1 MKWQI
6 ILSGLRARPV
16 RTGVTILAV
25 SLQVALILVIVG
37 LTTGTANEI
46 GKRVAGVGADIMF
59 QPAGADVLLAANSAT
74 LKVSYGAQIAEKENV
89 AAVAP
94 VLVKISTN
102 PLVNISGIEPASFDA
117 VSGGFTYISGKIF
130 SAPDEIVI
138 DDIFAKDH
146 NLSVGDRIDLLQHSL
161 KVTGIVENGKLT
173 RVFMGLSA
181 LQEINS
187 TPDTTSLFFIKLKD
201 ASDIDGSIKKLKESY
216 PGYELRN
223 VPEYTKLMNGTA
235 IPGFDA
241 FNAVVVFVALC
252 IGILVIF
259 LSMYTTIME
268 RTREIGIL
276 RSLGASKF
284 FIVTLIMKE
293 SILLCMIGVVLGT
306 VGSFLIMNGARS
318 FFPTLA
324 FLISYKWIIN
334 AALSALVSGVVGSL
348 HPSLKAASQ
357 DPIEAFAY
365 E

>member
-6 ILSGLRARPV
+6 IFSGLRARPV

-59 QPAGADVLLAANSAT
+59 QPEGADVLLAANSAT
-74 LKVSYGAQIAEKENV
+74 LKVSYGAQIAEKENIQS
-89 AAVAP
+89 VAP
-94 VLVKISTN
+94 VLVKISTS

-130 SAPDEIVI
+130 SKPDEIVI
-138 DDIFAKDH
+138 DDIFAKDRK
-146 NLSVGDRIDLLQHSL
+146 LAVGDTVELLKHSF
-161 KVTGIVENGKLT
+161 KVSGIVENGKLT
-173 RVFMGLSA
+173 RVFMGLNE

-187 TPDTTSLFFIKLKD
+187 SPNMTSLFFIKLKD
-201 ASDIDGSIKKLKESY
+201 ASNIDASIEKLKQSY
-216 PGYELRN
+216 PGYEVRN
-223 VPEYTKLMNGTA
+223 VPEYAKLMNGTA

-252 IGILVIF
+252 IGIMVIF
-259 LSMYTTIME
+259 LSMYTTVME

-293 SILLCMIGVVLGT
+293 SILLCLLGVVLGIF
-306 VGSFLIMNGARS
+306 GSSVIIHVAKS

-324 FLISYKWIIN
+324 FLRSYEWMVN
-334 AALSALVSGVVGSL
+334 AALSALVSGVIGSL

-357 DPIEAFAY
+357 DPVEAFAY